1 MTTRRKGGR
10 VVSKRWRNTAPSTG
24 RRTRSR
30 EFMAVRRERLEAEK
44 PTVIARRG
52 PGPLPVAVLY
62 PASYSEGMAALALH
76 VLLDLFNAAPC
87 AAERVFDFPEVA
99 DITRSLETAS
109 PLGDFALVLVTVPF
123 ELHCFTVARMLED
136 GGVPALAAERTEG
149 DPVVIMG
156 GPVVS
161 ANPAPLAALTD
172 LAYVG
177 EVEAQIGT
185 IRATLTSALAQGG
198 SREALIHELA
208 SVPGMLHCAQWLAG
222 EIEAPVRR
230 QWGDVNEY
238 VPRTVIL
245 APEAELSGRS
255 LVEVARGC
263 PHRCRFCLARRLY
276 HPLRPRSPE
285 VCASILDELAQ
296 VADTVGLVAPS
307 FSDHPQAIG
316 LLQLAGA
323 RGLRP
328 SVSSLRAESLLAQP
342 ELAEVLVQGG
352 QRTITLA
359 PEAGTQHLRDVIGK
373 PLTDEQLLE
382 AADLVARVGL
392 PHLKLYFMIGLPGET
407 DDDMAAIGDLL
418 AAVRRRTPSLELSA
432 SVACFVPKSHTPC
445 EGEALADEEAV
456 RYRSDLLRRL
466 SGKVGVAID
475 VDSPRAARAQAAI
488 ARGGLEL
495 GPLLPPLAHSR
506 RPEAALLTAIKKT
519 RQDAEDYVRSG
530 APDAPWTVIDLGCPP
545 S

>member
-1 MTTRRKGGR
+1 
-10 VVSKRWRNTAPSTG
+10 
-24 RRTRSR
+24 
-30 EFMAVRRERLEAEK
+30 
-44 PTVIARRG
+44 
-52 PGPLPVAVLY
+52 
-62 PASYSEGMAALALH
+62 
-76 VLLDLFNAAPC
+76 
-87 AAERVFDFPEVA
+87 
-99 DITRSLETAS
+99 
-109 PLGDFALVLVTVPF
+109 
-123 ELHCFTVARMLED
+123 
-136 GGVPALAAERTEG
+136 
-149 DPVVIMG
+149 
-156 GPVVS
+156 
-161 ANPAPLAALTD
+161 
-172 LAYVG
+172 
-177 EVEAQIGT
+177 
-185 IRATLTSALAQGG
+185 
-198 SREALIHELA
+198 
-208 SVPGMLHCAQWLAG
+208 
-222 EIEAPVRR
+222 
-230 QWGDVNEY
+230 
-238 VPRTVIL
+238 
-245 APEAELSGRS
+245 
-255 LVEVARGC
+255 
-263 PHRCRFCLARRLY
+263 
-276 HPLRPRSPE
+276 
-285 VCASILDELAQ
+285 
-296 VADTVGLVAPS
+296 
-307 FSDHPQAIG
+307 
-316 LLQLAGA
+316 
-323 RGLRP
+323 
-328 SVSSLRAESLLAQP
+328 
-342 ELAEVLVQGG
+342 LVQGG